1 MTTNSATIVALREWY
16 DGDHKVPLT
25 DRQREYLGL
34 NAGFPWSMNYLRLP
48 VELCVERLTV
58 TGFDG
63 PDGIGGDDGLLDEW
77 WTSNR
82 MDALQSQVHR
92 ATARDGDTYVLVEWD
107 ADGGRPR
114 LSHEPAYD
122 GDEGMKVHYLSNLRR
137 EMTMASKVWTESRFN
152 DRGQLQTTR
161 RLNLYLPDR
170 LERYIERGHGWEAF
184 EEPGYPWPIPNPIG
198 RIPVVHFRWRDDG
211 GNWGES
217 EIEPLVPLQ
226 MALNKSVLDLLE
238 AADKTG
244 AALLTLDRRVMAR
257 RRARSPRG
265 RRVERIGRRRA
276 LGQRPARRPG
286 ATARGR
292 QRFYYPH
299 GATVAYPPTV
309 LPSDRADS
317 KRGYSGRRRWAA
329 SGESL

>member
-1 MTTNSATIVALREWY
+1 MLREVFQRPNGRGANAAINPASLALASWQAADYDDQQRHYVALREWY

-107 ADGGRPR
+107 ADSGRPR

-122 GDEGMKVHYLSNLRR
+122 G
-137 EMTMASKVWTESRFN
+137 
-152 DRGQLQTTR
+152 
-161 RLNLYLPDR
+161 
-170 LERYIERGHGWEAF
+170 ERG
-184 EEPGYPWPIPNPIG
+184 
-198 RIPVVHFRWRDDG
+198 
-211 GNWGES
+211 
-217 EIEPLVPLQ
+217 
-226 MALNKSVLDLLE
+226 
-238 AADKTG
+238 
-244 AALLTLDRRVMAR
+244 
-257 RRARSPRG
+257 
-265 RRVERIGRRRA
+265 
-276 LGQRPARRPG
+276 
-286 ATARGR
+286 
-292 QRFYYPH
+292 
-299 GATVAYPPTV
+299 
-309 LPSDRADS
+309 
-317 KRGYSGRRRWAA
+317 
-329 SGESL
+329 

>member
-1 MTTNSATIVALREWY
+1 MLREIFQRPNGRGANAAINPASLALASWQAADYDDQQRHYVALREWY

-82 MDALQSQVHR
+82 MDGLQAQVHR

-137 EMTMASKVWTESRFN
+137 EMTMASRSGLKPLRRTRPATDDAPPESVSARQV
-152 DRGQLQTTR
+152 R
-161 RLNLYLPDR
+161 
-170 LERYIERGHGWEAF
+170 
-184 EEPGYPWPIPNPIG
+184 
-198 RIPVVHFRWRDDG
+198 
-211 GNWGES
+211 
-217 EIEPLVPLQ
+217 
-226 MALNKSVLDLLE
+226 ALH
-238 AADKTG
+238 
-244 AALLTLDRRVMAR
+244 
-257 RRARSPRG
+257 RARQGVGGIRG
-265 RRVERIGRRRA
+265 AG
-276 LGQRPARRPG
+276 LL
-286 ATARGR
+286 
-292 QRFYYPH
+292 
-299 GATVAYPPTV
+299 VAHP
-309 LPSDRADS
+309 
-317 KRGYSGRRRWAA
+317 
-329 SGESL
+329 